1 MPAIHPQCAVALRA
15 TFQPGDEGTRKLSLN
30 FINADG
36 RSILQ
41 GIELPVPVTLPD
53 DAHFLTRN
61 FIVNI
66 QQLKFDEPGLYSVDV
81 RLDDE
86 SVASVPLLV
95 RQVAAR
101 SVAGSS
107 GLHFQPGQFSTMNEP
122 ILKLDLPGI
131 KKVRSGKV
139 REVFDLGDRFLL
151 VASDRISAFDVI
163 MPNGIPR
170 KGEVLTQISHF
181 WFEQFSALVPNHL
194 LARADDP
201 LPNKSPAVRRASSRA
216 AP

>member
-1 MPAIHPQCAVALRA
+1 MSLVCFMRDHIPVINFCPAWISFQSVFEKSESGFLPHRWRDFSGVGAKKRLRAIPGFSWLNFDMNIQVAVLCDAATDDNGKMNLLGAFDTIYAPQMPAIHPQCAVALRA

-36 RSILQ
+36 HAILQ
-41 GIELPVPVTLPD
+41 SIELPVPVTLPD

-95 RQVAAR
+95 RQM
-101 SVAGSS
+101 AGN
-107 GLHFQPGQFSTMNEP
+107 Q
-122 ILKLDLPGI
+122 
-131 KKVRSGKV
+131 
-139 REVFDLGDRFLL
+139 
-151 VASDRISAFDVI
+151 SA
-163 MPNGIPR
+163 P
-170 KGEVLTQISHF
+170 
-181 WFEQFSALVPNHL
+181 
-194 LARADDP
+194 
-201 LPNKSPAVRRASSRA
+201 
-216 AP
+216 